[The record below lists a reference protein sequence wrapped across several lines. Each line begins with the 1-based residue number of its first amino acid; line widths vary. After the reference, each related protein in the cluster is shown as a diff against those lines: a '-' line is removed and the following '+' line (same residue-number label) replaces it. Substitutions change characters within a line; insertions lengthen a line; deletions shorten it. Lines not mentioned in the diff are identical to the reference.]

1 VKRNEAERSA
11 GMNRLLA
18 LAAAIEAGTGVALMV
33 DPPLVTQLLL
43 GAEVSGAAIAVARV
57 AGVGLLSL
65 GLACWPGIDAGD
77 AARPRRALL
86 TFNVLITLYLLFLG
100 IRGEWVG
107 RLLWPAV
114 VLHAVLT
121 VLLARAW
128 FQARKAAGR

>member
-1 VKRNEAERSA
+1 
-11 GMNRLLA
+11 MNRLLA

-57 AGVGLLSL
+57 GGLGLLSL
-65 GLACWPGIDAGD
+65 GLACWPGAGD

-86 TFNVLITLYLLFLG
+86 TFNVLVTLYLLFLG

-107 RLLWPAV
+107 RFFWPAV

-121 VLLARAW
+121 VFLARAW
-128 FQARKAAGR
+128 FEARKAAGR

>member
-1 VKRNEAERSA
+1 
-11 GMNRLLA
+11 MNRLLA
-18 LAAAIEAGTGVALMV
+18 LAAAIEAGTGVALIV

-57 AGVGLLSL
+57 GGVGLLSL

-77 AARPRRALL
+77 VARPRRALL
-86 TFNVLITLYLLFLG
+86 TFNVLVTLYLLFLG

-107 RLLWPAV
+107 LFFWPAAA
-114 VLHAVLT
+114 LHAVLT

-128 FQARKAAGR
+128 LEARKAAGRR

>member
-1 VKRNEAERSA
+1 
-11 GMNRLLA
+11 MNRLLA
-18 LAAAIEAGTGVALMV
+18 LAAAIEAGTGVGLML

-57 AGVGLLSL
+57 AGAGLLSL

-86 TFNVLITLYLLFLG
+86 TFNVLVTFYLLFLG
-100 IRGEWVG
+100 IRGEWIG
-107 RLLWPAV
+107 RLFWPAAA
-114 VLHAVLT
+114 LHAVLS

-128 FQARKAAGR
+128 FEARKAAGRR